1 MSRRSA
7 PGRDA
12 NVPPGRRRPARGLAA
27 LSVVGAARRAF
38 PLWAR
43 WPGRCPHPPPSGRPH
58 RTPPAPLFGRTTLR
72 GNLALAAASAAL
84 GVLLS
89 GCTALAEG
97 AQDVIDQQQPQS
109 RQRMEHTLRTG
120 HPDLWVNPET
130 PAARQ
135 MRQWQLEGR
144 TADAGLLRRIAEQP
158 VAEWI
163 GDHPETR
170 VDAIVDA
177 AERAGR
183 TPVLAAYHI
192 PYRDCGNHSAGG
204 AGDAAAYRQ
213 WIRAVA
219 AGIGSRRAIVVL
231 EPDAVAQAVDGCVPQ
246 QLRSQRFALLNDA
259 VATLSALPAARVY
272 LDAGHPD
279 WIKDTARLVEPLRLS
294 GVDAADGFAL
304 NVSNFQPTRTT
315 EEYGRRLSRALGGK
329 PFVIDTSRNG
339 NGPVQ
344 GVPASDERAW
354 CNPPGRALGELPTL
368 RTGRSGVDAFLW
380 VKRPGESDGTCNGGP
395 PAGDWWPRY
404 ALDLARTAG
413 G

>member
-1 MSRRSA
+1 M
-7 PGRDA
+7 
-12 NVPPGRRRPARGLAA
+12 PPTLGLAA
-27 LSVVGAARRAF
+27 GEVPPTLGPAVREMPPS
-38 PLWAR
+38 WAWR
-43 WPGRCPHPPPSGRPH
+43 PGRCPHPSPFGRIH
-58 RTPPAPLFGRTTLR
+58 RTLPAPPVGPAALR
-72 GNLALAAASAAL
+72 AKPALAAASAAL
-84 GVLLS
+84 GLLLS

-109 RQRMEHTLRTG
+109 RQRMEHTIRTG

-135 MRQWQLEGR
+135 VRQWQLEGR

-219 AGIGSRRAIVVL
+219 TGIGSRRAIVVL
-231 EPDAVAQAVDGCVPQ
+231 EPDAVAQAVDGCVPE
-246 QLRSQRFALLNDA
+246 QLRPQRFALLKDA
-259 VATLSALPAARVY
+259 VGTLSALPAARVY

-304 NVSNFQPTRTT
+304 NVSNFQLTRTS
-315 EEYGRRLSRALGGK
+315 EEYGRRLSQALGGK

-344 GVPASDERAW
+344 GVPASEERAW

-368 RTGRSGVDAFLW
+368 RTGRPGVDAFLW
-380 VKRPGESDGTCNGGP
+380 VKRPGESDGSCNGGP